1 MTKLHNI
8 HKNKLRTLVTTY
20 RGDARTIATLA
31 LFWISKGEAIHS
43 INDILK
49 LSTEAL
55 KELII
60 DAKPEFEIDTTTKA
74 IETLE
79 SLGVFNIQG
88 KIRNKST
95 LLKELSIEDLMA
107 EGAGGVPGVTTK
119 YGPFKSLQ
127 EKEKFEG
134 ALEDNI
140 MEGYQTGEKG
150 D

>member
-1 MTKLHNI
+1 LTKLHNI
-8 HKNKLRTLVTTY
+8 HRDKLRTIVTTY

-31 LFWISKGEAIHS
+31 SFWVSKGEAIHS

-55 KELII
+55 KELIV
-60 DAKPEFEIDTTTKA
+60 DAKPEFETPTTTQA
-74 IETLE
+74 IGVLE
-79 SLGVFNIQG
+79 RLGIFNIQG

-107 EGAGGVPGVTTK
+107 EGESEIPKTATK
-119 YGPFKSLQ
+119 YGPFRSLQ
-127 EKEKFEG
+127 EKEKTESL
-134 ALEDNI
+134 LE
-140 MEGYQTGEKG
+140 EKMKE